1 MNNTTVAGHFDD
13 VVSGNKVLF
22 SDFKE
27 LSINVKNIIAR
38 SAKKSCLLDPM
49 PTSKI
54 MQCADEL
61 LPVVTLM
68 INLPLQ
74 SGFFAGQWKEALL
87 HPMFKKSGLKFIT
100 LHPLATYHSFLS

>member
-1 MNNTTVAGHFDD
+1 MILTSFFAQKVHNIHANLNNTTVVGHFDD
-13 VVSGNKVLF
+13 VVSGNKVFF

-27 LSINVKNIIAR
+27 FSINDVKTIIAR

-49 PTSKI
+49 PTSII

-61 LPVVTLM
+61 LPVITLM
-68 INLPLQ
+68 INLSLQ

-87 HPMFKKSGLKFIT
+87 H
-100 LHPLATYHSFLS
+100 

>member
-1 MNNTTVAGHFDD
+1 MNNTTVVGHFDD

-27 LSINVKNIIAR
+27 LFINVKNIIPR

-49 PTSKI
+49 PTSLI

-61 LPVVTLM
+61 LPAVTLM
-68 INLPLQ
+68 INLSFQ

-87 HPMFKKSGLKFIT
+87 HPMFKKYGF
-100 LHPLATYHSFLS
+100 

>member
-1 MNNTTVAGHFDD
+1 MNNTTVVGHFDD

-27 LSINVKNIIAR
+27 FSINDVKTIIAR

-49 PTSKI
+49 PTSII

-61 LPVVTLM
+61 LSVITLM
-68 INLPLQ
+68 INLSLQ

-87 HPMFKKSGLKFIT
+87 H
-100 LHPLATYHSFLS
+100 